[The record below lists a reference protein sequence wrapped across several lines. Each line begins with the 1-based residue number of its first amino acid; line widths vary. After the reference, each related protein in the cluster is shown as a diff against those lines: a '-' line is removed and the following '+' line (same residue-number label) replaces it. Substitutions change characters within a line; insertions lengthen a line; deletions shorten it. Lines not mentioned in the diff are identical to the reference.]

1 MMIKQFVFVAK
12 SATLG
17 QICVGSFTD
26 YGDAFD
32 IAAQLAQTMFDE
44 AISFEFHEVKGINN
58 AMQVLQ
64 QGTY

>member
-12 SATLG
+12 SDSLG
-17 QICVGSFTD
+17 HICVGAFND

-44 AISFEFHEVKGINN
+44 AISFEFHEVKGITN
-58 AMQVLQ
+58 AMHVLQ
-64 QGTY
+64 QGTH